1 MKKVLLFFVAAAFL
15 TSCGVDKKDPKAVTE
30 AFVMAFANQEWD
42 KAKEFSTKESAEVI
56 DGIKG
61 MMAMAPK
68 DEKAEEVKIKN
79 IECKEDGDKCN
90 CQVEF
95 ETGAEKLGSSYDLV
109 KVDGNWLVDF
119 KKDTGMDDMDM
130 DMDMDAEFG
139 AEEEYIYSE
148 EGETMDT
155 EEVVSP

>member
-15 TSCGVDKKDPKAVTE
+15 TSCGVNKKDPKAVTE

-42 KAKEFSTKESAEVI
+42 KAKEFATKESAEMI

-68 DEKAEEVKIKN
+68 DEKAEKVKIKN

-90 CQVEF
+90 CQVEY
-95 ETGAEKLGSSYDLV
+95 ETGADKLGSSYDLV
-109 KVDGNWLVDF
+109 KVDGNWFVDF
-119 KKDTGMDDMDM
+119 KKDTGMGDMDM
-130 DMDMDAEFG
+130 DFDYDESDYG
-139 AEEEYIYSE
+139 DYEEEYMY
-148 EGETMDT
+148 T
-155 EEVVSP
+155 EEEMDELVSP

>member
-1 MKKVLLFFVAAAFL
+1 MKKVLLFFVAAAFI
-15 TSCGVDKKDPKAVTE
+15 TSCGVNKKDPKAVTE

-42 KAKEFSTKESAEVI
+42 KAKEFATKESAEMI

-68 DEKAEEVKIKN
+68 DEKAEKVKIKS

-90 CQVEF
+90 CQVEY
-95 ETGAEKLGSSYDLV
+95 ETGADKLGSSYDLV

-119 KKDTGMDDMDM
+119 KKDTGMGEMDM
-130 DMDMDAEFG
+130 DYEYDESDFENY
-139 AEEEYIYSE
+139 EEEVYSE
-148 EGETMDT
+148 DMET